1 MSAKH
6 SVCWCF
12 SLCSI
17 CCVFWLVQTVE
28 LRVSMHCYGCAKKVQ
43 KHISKMDGMRQ
54 LILCSFF
61 FWDGVQILLIGPSAK
76 KDAFWSTRYH
86 KVALFIYQTNK
97 TTWTDISFWTL
108 FVVPWTHD
116 SSPPR
121 TTEQVTHLFVL
132 FLSVF
137 LRCKYLRTLWL
148 TQQ

>member
-1 MSAKH
+1 ML
-6 SVCWCF
+6 F
-12 SLCSI
+12 SL
-17 CCVFWLVQTVE
+17 FHLLRFLVGADRGAQGVHAL
-28 LRVSMHCYGCAKKVQ
+28 LR
-43 KHISKMDGMRQ
+43 MRQ
-54 LILCSFF
+54 ESSEAYIQDGRYETADPLFFF